1 MMLIK
6 RREIQELQ
14 SWSERPARKPLLIR
28 GARQVGKSTLVTQW
42 AATSSLK
49 LLAVNFERNPE
60 LRQAFATHDPVQIV
74 TALQLL
80 TNQTIR
86 AGETLLFLDEI
97 QAAPEAIVA
106 LRYFYEEMP
115 RLHVIG
121 AGSLLE
127 FTLSDANFSMPVG
140 RVEYMNIG
148 PLQFEDFLGAM
159 DERALA
165 AWLGEVS
172 PTQLAQAATIP
183 AIHDKYIT
191 LLRQYWVVGGLPE
204 VVANFAAGRSFNEVT
219 RLHQN
224 IVATYRDDFS
234 KYSHGALKTR
244 VQLVFDRLP
253 TLVGRKFK
261 YSNVSHDHRAA
272 ELAAALQQL
281 CMARIAYKVQHTAA
295 NGVPLG
301 ADADQRQ
308 FKPLYMDVG
317 LMCNALGLNLLD
329 LQRDDLSLVND
340 GAVAEQFIGQ
350 HLLYSGASY
359 ETPALYCWIR
369 EARTA
374 SAEVDYV
381 LAHGQQILPVEIKA
395 GKSGTLKSLHIF
407 LKEKRRRFGLRFNA
421 DLPSV
426 LRDAPL
432 PGEPGLRYDLLSLPL
447 YMVGQTHRLLRDF
460 LR

>member
-1 MMLIK
+1 LLIN
-6 RREIQELQ
+6 RREINYLQ
-14 SWSERPARKPLLIR
+14 AWSETAARKPLLIR
-28 GARQVGKSTLVTQW
+28 GARQVGKTTLVTQW
-42 AATSSLK
+42 ADAGPLE
-49 LLAVNFERNPE
+49 LVAINFERNPE
-60 LRQAFATHDPVQIV
+60 LRQAFATHDTHQIV

-80 TNQTIR
+80 TNRPIR

-127 FTLSDANFSMPVG
+127 FTLADAKFSMPVG
-140 RVEYMNIG
+140 RVEYMHLG
-148 PLQFEDFLGAM
+148 PLQFEDFLNAM
-159 DERALA
+159 GETALA
-165 AWLGEVS
+165 EWLQEVS
-172 PTQLAQAATIP
+172 LAKLAEAAPIP
-183 AIHDKYIT
+183 AIHDKYIA
-191 LLRQYWVVGGLPE
+191 LLRQYWVIGGLPE
-204 VVANFAAGRSFNEVT
+204 VVANFAANRSFSDVT
-219 RLHQN
+219 RLQQN
-224 IVATYRDDFS
+224 IVATFRDDFG

-244 VQLVFDRLP
+244 VLLVFDRLP

-261 YSNVSHDHRAA
+261 YANVSHDHRAA
-272 ELAAALQQL
+272 ELSLALQQL

-301 ADADQRQ
+301 AEADGRQ

-317 LMCNALGLNLLD
+317 LMCSALGLNLLD
-329 LQRDDLSLVND
+329 LQRENLSLVNN

-350 HLLYSGASY
+350 HLLYSGPSY
-359 ETPALYCWIR
+359 ETPALYCWMR

-381 LAHGQQILPVEIKA
+381 IAQGQQILPVEIKA

-407 LKEKRRRFGLRFNA
+407 LEEKHRRCGLRFDA
-421 DLPSV
+421 SPPSV

-432 PGEPGLRYDLLSLPL
+432 PGNPGQRYDLLSLPL
-447 YMVGQTHRLLRDF
+447 YMVGQTRRLLGDY

>member
-1 MMLIK
+1 LLIK
-6 RREIQELQ
+6 RREISDLQ
-14 SWSERPARKPLLIR
+14 SWSERPARKPLVIR
-28 GARQVGKSTLVTQW
+28 GARQVGKTTLVTQW
-42 AATSSLK
+42 ANASSLT
-49 LLAVNFERNPE
+49 LLTVNFERNPE
-60 LRQAFATHDPVQIV
+60 LRQAFATHDIQQIV

-80 TNQTIR
+80 TNRPIR

-127 FTLSDANFSMPVG
+127 FALADAKFPMPVG
-140 RVEYMNIG
+140 RVEYMNLG
-148 PLQFEDFLGAM
+148 PLQFENFLSAM
-159 DERALA
+159 GETALA
-165 AWLGEVS
+165 EWLQEVS
-172 PTQLAQAATIP
+172 MAKLAKAPLIP
-183 AIHDKYIT
+183 AIHDKYLA

-204 VVANFAAGRSFNEVT
+204 VVANFAADRSFSEVT
-219 RLHQN
+219 RLQQN
-224 IVATYRDDFS
+224 IVATFRDDFG

-244 VQLVFDRLP
+244 IQLVFDRLP

-261 YSNVSHDHRAA
+261 YASVSHDHRAA
-272 ELAAALQQL
+272 ELALALQQL

-301 ADADQRQ
+301 AEAHGRQ
-308 FKPLYMDVG
+308 FKPLYTDVG
-317 LMCNALGLNLLD
+317 LMCSALGLNLLG
-329 LQRDDLSLVND
+329 LQREDLSLVNN

-350 HLLYSGASY
+350 HLLYGGASY
-359 ETPALYCWIR
+359 ETPALYCWMR

-381 LAHGQQILPVEIKA
+381 IAQGQQVLPVEIKA

-407 LKEKRRRFGLRFNA
+407 LKEKHRRFGLRFSA
-421 DLPSV
+421 AQPSV

-432 PGEPGLRYDLLSLPL
+432 PGCPGQPYDLLSLPL
-447 YMVGQTHRLLRDF
+447 YMVGQTRRLLGDY